1 MNVKETEKR
10 FFMQTYRRADLI
22 VKKAKNQFIWDDK
35 GKKYLDFFAGISVCN
50 VGHSNPAVVKAAK
63 KQLDDF
69 AHISN
74 LYYADSQI
82 EFGKQLIKKGF
93 GKRVF
98 LSNSGAEA
106 NECAIKIAK
115 KWGFDNPSCDGARY
129 EIIAFKNSFHGR
141 TLATLAATGQEKYHE
156 PFKPMIE
163 KFVFAD
169 YNDITCVEK
178 LINKNTVA
186 IIVEAIQG
194 EGGIVAANPDFLKLL
209 RKLCDENNLL
219 LICDEIQC
227 GMGRTG
233 KFYAFQNFGIK
244 PDITVL
250 AKSIANGL
258 PLSATIVDE
267 KCETVFSYGDHGS
280 TFGGNPVS
288 CAAANAVLKIMSAP
302 FLNNSFKTAVYLR
315 KKIADL
321 AKKYSFIKEIRGI
334 GLMIGVEIDRPAK
347 DIVANCLKNGLIIN
361 CVHETVLRIM
371 PPLTITKKD
380 VDAAIKILDK
390 SLFLFK

>member
-1 MNVKETEKR
+1 
-10 FFMQTYRRADLI
+10 
-22 VKKAKNQFIWDDK
+22 
-35 GKKYLDFFAGISVCN
+35 
-50 VGHSNPAVVKAAK
+50 
-63 KQLDDF
+63 
-69 AHISN
+69 
-74 LYYADSQI
+74 
-82 EFGKQLIKKGF
+82 
-93 GKRVF
+93 
-98 LSNSGAEA
+98 
-106 NECAIKIAK
+106 
-115 KWGFDNPSCDGARY
+115 
-129 EIIAFKNSFHGR
+129 
-141 TLATLAATGQEKYHE
+141 
-156 PFKPMIE
+156 
-163 KFVFAD
+163 
-169 YNDITCVEK
+169 VEK
-178 LINKNTVA
+178 LINKNTAA

-194 EGGIVAANPDFLKLL
+194 EGGIVTAKPDFLKLL
-209 RKLCDENNLL
+209 RKLCDEKNLL

-233 KFYAFQNFGIK
+233 KFYAFQNFGVK

-258 PLSATIVDE
+258 PLAATIVDK

-288 CAAANAVLKIMSAP
+288 CAAANAVLKIMTTS

-315 KKIADL
+315 EKIADL

-347 DIVANCLKNGLIIN
+347 DIAANCLKKGLIIN

-380 VDAAIKILDK
+380 VDEAVKILDEV
-390 SLFLFK
+390 FKDNY